1 MSKLISAEARH
12 HVGVHHLEEGDRQ
25 GADHRYQDDECAPGA
40 RRGEQIC
47 VVAHRELAEE
57 QAIVDQA
64 DQVAE
69 PNRAKA
75 GHDADDQGQDRQKDQ
90 PYTADVV
97 IGGFGS
103 G

>member
-1 MSKLISAEARH
+1 M
-12 HVGVHHLEEGDRQ
+12 
-25 GADHRYQDDECAPGA
+25 
-40 RRGEQIC
+40 
-47 VVAHRELAEE
+47 
-57 QAIVDQA
+57 DQA